1 MLDAIRKRAV
11 YVPPISIALLVMFV
25 LLDVLPV
32 FLSRVAPSLVGYSA
46 LLAWALADLLG
57 LALYVAGFQRKG
69 RARRP
74 SQTRLHQP
82 VTG

>member
-1 MLDAIRKRAV
+1 MLDAIRKRAA
-11 YVPPISIALLVMFV
+11 YVPPISIAILVMFV

-32 FLSRVAPSLVGYSA
+32 VLGRVAPSLVGYSA
-46 LLAWALADLLG
+46 LLAWGLADLMG
-57 LALYVAGFQRKG
+57 IILYVAGFQRTS

-74 SQTRLHQP
+74 AQTHVHQL